1 MMPIWTYLVAAA
13 VLNIAT
19 IYYLKASQG
28 MTLIWPTLGVIVT
41 ILIVQW
47 LMARTM
53 YLGAEV
59 ATTTIVVVI
68 SVMIGSV
75 VIGYFVGDR
84 PDGWQLTGYILA
96 VAGVL
101 VATLPPTPARF

>member
-1 MMPIWTYLVAAA
+1 MPIWAHLVAAA

-28 MTLIWPTLGVIVT
+28 MTQIWPTIGVIVT

-53 YLGAEV
+53 YFGAEV
-59 ATTTIVVVI
+59 ATTTIVVVV

-75 VIGYFVGDR
+75 IVGYFAGDR
-84 PDGWQLTGYILA
+84 RDGWQLTGYVLA
-96 VAGVL
+96 AAGVL
-101 VATLPPTPARF
+101 VATVAPPPARF